1 MAKEVFSYAV
11 KIEYNAGSTIPGISD
26 HYSEVK
32 YFNTEDSAKKF
43 IKETET
49 LRSKDMIVTITLY
62 AKHNSSWVD
71 IYGLGYSVSS
81 RKLTELK
88 NLDNKVHNE
97 IEIEKKLS
105 SLKKTG
111 MAALSFI
118 ITMTQF
124 VFLIIMNRYFGIANI
139 ASLASVS
146 DFLVT
151 FCLIIIAG
159 FYYTTLRDYFQ
170 GKQKIGRTLLIILA
184 VVVFSSL

>member
-11 KIEYNAGSTIPGISD
+11 KIKYNAGSTIPGISD

-43 IKETET
+43 IKEMGT
-49 LRSKDMIVTITLY
+49 LRSKDMIVAITLY
-62 AKHNSSWVD
+62 AKRNDGWVA
-71 IYGLGYSVSS
+71 IYGLGYSISS
-81 RKLTELK
+81 RKLIELK